1 MALSFILTIA
11 MLGIPFYGHGTSSV
25 VIGVIVIAALWLYLR
40 PKTQAASRRPNCL
53 LYTSDAADDLI
64 GGDLGGLRIL

>member
-40 PKTQAASRRPNCL
+40 PKTQPPV
-53 LYTSDAADDLI
+53 
-64 GGDLGGLRIL
+64 G